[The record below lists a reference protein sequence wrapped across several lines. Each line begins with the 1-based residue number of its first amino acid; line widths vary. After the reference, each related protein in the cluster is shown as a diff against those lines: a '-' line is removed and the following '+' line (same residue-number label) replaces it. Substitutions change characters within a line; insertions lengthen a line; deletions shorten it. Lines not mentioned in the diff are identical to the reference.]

1 LGQGC
6 ALRTVAEKSCDSLSL
21 PFCLASGK
29 SKDRVRHARQVER
42 LSLRVFASSG
52 FGTFNDMGH
61 SITLNLPEKAWQD
74 LLRAG
79 VERNEAPEAVAE
91 TLLSDAVSDPLM
103 SLFGCLEYSSSDIAE
118 RHDDYIGLS
127 IRAEQDQG

>member
-1 LGQGC
+1 
-6 ALRTVAEKSCDSLSL
+6 
-21 PFCLASGK
+21 
-29 SKDRVRHARQVER
+29 
-42 LSLRVFASSG
+42 
-52 FGTFNDMGH
+52 MGH